1 MLLIRTLCA
10 LIFAALALY
19 TAPVLMAEPNLFPA
33 FFGAIAA
40 GGWQG
45 QFNLDFLFMLT
56 LSGLW
61 TAWRHQFT
69 PAGLALGLLAFLGGA
84 MFLSVYLFIL
94 AGRSPDVKTLL
105 TGRP

>member
-1 MLLIRTLCA
+1 MLLIRILCIT
-10 LIFAALALY
+10 IFAALALY
-19 TAPVLMAEPNLFPA
+19 TLPVMQAEPNLFPA

-45 QFNLDFLFMLT
+45 QFNLDFVFMLT

-61 TAWRHQFT
+61 VAWRHGFS
-69 PAGLALGLLAFLGGA
+69 PAGLGLGLLAFLGGA

-94 AGRSPDVKTLL
+94 SRRCRDVQQLL
-105 TGRP
+105 TNRP